1 MYYAELDSFV
11 HKFKHLWH
19 SGENAHLDVHTH
31 AGQAWVSLHA
41 HLGQAPNPS
50 HQQVHPSHGRKDS
63 PSRQRRRARRTEE
76 RKKKAEEAK
85 ATENVDAETA
95 EEAPNKAT
103 ENVDTETAKAV
114 LSIAIATLLSRN
126 DEFEDLEKE
135 QEVQVL
141 SDELCPDDIYHQ
153 AESESIEKKAFRC
166 LECRMWFLPTSH
178 IDGNVI
184 LDFNSCQSHIG
195 VKKCQ
200 ACKTVLVGLAKIRC
214 HRQVCQ
220 HSA

>member
-1 MYYAELDSFV
+1 MFYAELDSFV

-19 SGENAHLDVHTH
+19 SGVNAHLDVHTH

-41 HLGQAPNPS
+41 HLGQAPSPSYHQVYPS
-50 HQQVHPSHGRKDS
+50 HRRKET
-63 PSRQRRRARRTEE
+63 PSRQRRRARRAEE
-76 RKKKAEEAK
+76 RKKKAEEAPK
-85 ATENVDAETA
+85 
-95 EEAPNKAT
+95 KAT
-103 ENVDTETAKAV
+103 ENVDTEAAKAIQP
-114 LSIAIATLLSRN
+114 LSEN
-126 DEFEDLEKE
+126 DDFENLEKE
-135 QEVQVL
+135 QQVQVL
-141 SDELCPDDIYHQ
+141 SDELCPDDIYNQ
-153 AESESIEKKAFRC
+153 AESESNEETAFRC
-166 LECRMWFLPTSH
+166 VECRMWFLPTSH

-195 VKKCQ
+195 VKKCP

>member
-1 MYYAELDSFV
+1 M
-11 HKFKHLWH
+11 
-19 SGENAHLDVHTH
+19 NAHLDVHTH

-63 PSRQRRRARRTEE
+63 PSRQRRRARRAEE
-76 RKKKAEEAK
+76 RKKK
-85 ATENVDAETA
+85 A

-114 LSIAIATLLSRN
+114 LSIAIAILLSRN

-184 LDFNSCQSHIG
+184 LDLNSCQSHIG

>member
-1 MYYAELDSFV
+1 MERKTAHQDRDAELGV
-11 HKFKHLWH
+11 QKK
-19 SGENAHLDVHTH
+19 
-31 AGQAWVSLHA
+31 
-41 HLGQAPNPS
+41 
-50 HQQVHPSHGRKDS
+50 
-63 PSRQRRRARRTEE
+63 E
-76 RKKKAEEAK
+76 REK
-85 ATENVDAETA
+85 A

-103 ENVDTETAKAV
+103 ENVDTEAAKAIST
-114 LSIAIATLLSRN
+114 LSEN
-126 DEFEDLEKE
+126 DEFENLQKE

-153 AESESIEKKAFRC
+153 AESESIEQKAFRC

-178 IDGNVI
+178 TDGNVI

-195 VKKCQ
+195 VKKCP
-200 ACKTVLVGLAKIRC
+200 ACKIVLVGLAKIRC

>member
-19 SGENAHLDVHTH
+19 SGVNAHLDVHTH

-63 PSRQRRRARRTEE
+63 PSRQRRRARRAEE
-76 RKKKAEEAK
+76 RKKK
-85 ATENVDAETA
+85 A

-103 ENVDTETAKAV
+103 ENVDTETAKAI
-114 LSIAIATLLSRN
+114 LSIAIAILLSEN
-126 DEFEDLEKE
+126 DEFEDPEKE

-153 AESESIEKKAFRC
+153 AESESIGQRAFRC
-166 LECRMWFLPTSH
+166 QECRMLFLPTSH
-178 IDGNVI
+178 LDGSVI
-184 LDFNSCQSHIG
+184 SDFNSCQRHIG
-195 VKKCQ
+195 VQKCPK
-200 ACKTVLVGLAKIRC
+200 CKIVLVGLAKIG
-214 HRQVCQ
+214 
-220 HSA
+220 